1 MTLKVC
7 FLLFLQLV
15 ISRCRPDMTRK
26 VEASVKPEE
35 LFFQEE
41 ELRQREQVIMY
52 LEMIHVE
59 ESQKIKSKMIQ
70 MQKDVIKD
78 AEQYYINAQ
87 QMPIIDT
94 TATHQND
101 YLSLLDN
108 DEVMSQNGYITEEQQ
123 RLMQED
129 ADALAQAYIQARE
142 IPNEML

>member
-1 MTLKVC
+1 
-7 FLLFLQLV
+7 
-15 ISRCRPDMTRK
+15 MTRK

-41 ELRQREQVIMY
+41 ELKQREQVIMY

-94 TATHQND
+94 TATQQNN
-101 YLSLLDN
+101 YISLLDN
-108 DEVMSQNGYITEEQQ
+108 DEVMSQNGCITEEQQ
-123 RLMQED
+123 RLMQEY